1 MDVKFHCFFT
11 IFFLQSLLRTL
22 QRLFLFV
29 ILLMNKFLAT
39 ASGMFLLFF
48 SCNPAGKQEKSFSE
62 KKITLSVFPVTE
74 FLKGQLKEVEKSPVT
89 PLKTTTLNGHV
100 DSIWISR
107 DSIRSF
113 AAPFLLPVIDSANLS
128 AYFNGDS
135 FLDQTIN
142 SFTLSYEANDKLPQ
156 DISLRT
162 IDIYVEPKGNTIT
175 KVYLLK
181 ETDVGPVRTKVQL
194 TWKTDEWCSIVTITQ
209 NNGEKPAIKEE
220 KIKWVFD

>member
-1 MDVKFHCFFT
+1 MVINYHYFS

-29 ILLMNKFLAT
+29 ILRMNKFLIAV
-39 ASGMFLLFF
+39 SGLLLLLT
-48 SCNPAGKQEKSFSE
+48 SCNPNNKQDEILSD

-89 PLKTTTLNGHV
+89 PLKTVILNGHV
-100 DSIWISR
+100 DSTWISR
-107 DSIRSF
+107 DSVRVF
-113 AAPFLLPVIDSANLS
+113 AAPFLTPIIDSASLS

-142 SFTLSYEANDKLPQ
+142 SITLSYDANNKLPEN
-156 DISLRT
+156 ISLRGM
-162 IDIYVEPKGNTIT
+162 DIYVDPKENTIT

-181 ETDVGPVRTKVQL
+181 ETNVDSINTKIQL
-194 TWKTDEWCSIVTITQ
+194 TWKTNEWCSIVTITQ
-209 NNGEKPAIKEE
+209 IDGKDPVIKEE
-220 KIKWVFD
+220 KMAWAFN